1 MSYILFF
8 SGQDRIRTCMSSYLV
23 VPKCVSYSKTTSL
36 KKLLASTIPPPD
48 HLKTDLKRRIILLI
62 ILRDG
67 KRGSV
72 FIFKELICS
81 QDRIR
86 TCITHNSWC
95 ELFNPLDEVINPLTN
110 IDNPSLLT
118 STSTIPPPDLLLSN
132 HSTECTGNLCYCFH
146 SCE

>member
-86 TCITHNSWC
+86 TCIISRSYNHTTDC
-95 ELFNPLDEVINPLTN
+95 RGCLPKMYVR
-110 IDNPSLLT
+110 LL
-118 STSTIPPPDLLLSN
+118 IPPPD
-132 HSTECTGNLCYCFH
+132 YFYKQ
-146 SCE
+146 